1 MQPIP
6 ETLEALGELDAY
18 INEGTLLD
26 QLQRTAVLA
35 ERLCPDLA
43 GFSIALHEHGI
54 TLTMVATD
62 DEIAALDGIQYLA
75 GGPCVDAVEDGRGI
89 VTSSEDLFSEPRW
102 QVFAQTTAAVGVA
115 STLTFPVMEGGKVVG
130 TVNLYGRGARTFEGK
145 HQALATVFGAWAP
158 GAVTNADLAFST
170 RRTAARAPTQLREA
184 AVVDTATGILARSYE
199 LPLDTARQRLDDSA
213 ARAGVPVHRLAR
225 IIVEL
230 YEDRG

>member
-1 MQPIP
+1 MEPIP

-43 GFSIALHEHGI
+43 GFSIAIHEHGI
-54 TLTMVATD
+54 TLTMVATN

-75 GGPCVDAVEDGRGI
+75 GGPCVDAAEGGRGI
-89 VTSSEDLFSEPRW
+89 ATSLEGLFSEPRW
-102 QVFAQTTAAVGVA
+102 QVFARTTAASGVA
-115 STLTFPVMEGGKVVG
+115 STLTFPVLAEDEVVG
-130 TVNLYGRGARTFEGK
+130 TVNLYGRSADTFDGK
-145 HQALATVFGAWAP
+145 HQALATIFGAWAP
-158 GAVTNADLAFST
+158 GAVTNADLSFST
-170 RRTAARAPTQLREA
+170 RRTAQRAPTMLREA
-184 AVVDTATGILARSYE
+184 ALVDTATGILARSYE

-230 YEDRG
+230 YEDRS